1 MYHRRCI
8 PLGGSDLGLQ
18 RATAGF
24 GRYRPLRKSTD
35 RLAPSLCLLVYL
47 STQMERLFV
56 ELAGLGLFLL
66 VGFSP
71 TVQRAEKPLR
81 TLF

>member
-18 RATAGF
+18 RVTAGF
-24 GRYRPLRKSTD
+24 GSYRPLRKSTD
-35 RLAPSLCLLVYL
+35 RPAPSLPMHL
-47 STQMERLFV
+47 STQRERLFV